1 VGIAVRFIAELFAK
15 AAAFFRSPIVR
26 RQSRSESPEQILKGI
41 LDEMAAELPRM
52 SLSLAKMRG
61 IIGKLNDEITK
72 YKEEASGLKMLI
84 QVALDS
90 GNDEEADRGIIHL
103 NELSELLDHAR
114 SELEHAVN
122 NYDAAFTLRNRY
134 KEEIDEKTRNLKFL
148 LKARNVAE
156 FKAAVASTISGYEI
170 HCAKRA
176 RLKFLEEAGIEPT
189 AQDGYEETEFEQIE

>member
-1 VGIAVRFIAELFAK
+1 MRFIAELFAK